1 LYGCRRDLHDEFLA
15 KVVRYVS
22 ESVDRER
29 GRFVLHLVFEKE
41 LVRRLLDRLPA
52 LFAGFLFDDLAVALL
67 QALPAAVRAS
77 EKRRAAWW
85 RPP

>member
-1 LYGCRRDLHDEFLA
+1 
-15 KVVRYVS
+15 
-22 ESVDRER
+22 
-29 GRFVLHLVFEKE
+29 VLHLVFEKE